1 MDWQLAEIIL
11 LGFCAQLVD
20 GALGMAYG
28 IISTS
33 FLLGMGLP
41 PAAASASVH
50 MAEVLTTGVS
60 GLSHLFRR
68 NVDRTLF
75 IRLAIT
81 GATGGVLG
89 AYVLTQVP
97 GEVVKPFVTVYLGLM
112 GLFILWRAF
121 RAMPQRRPERHVLPL
136 GLAGG
141 FLDAAG
147 GGGWGPIVVST
158 LIARGA
164 PVRTTIGSVNLA
176 EFFVTASIAGTFVAM
191 MGFDHGRIVLGL
203 IIGGVIA
210 APLAAYLVAKIPG
223 RVLMIAVATIV
234 VTLSIRSIL
243 AGLGWDPL
251 SF

>member
-28 IISTS
+28 VISTS

-50 MAEVLTTGVS
+50 AAEVFTTGVS
-60 GLSHLFRR
+60 GLSHLFQR
-68 NVDRTLF
+68 NVDRRLF

-81 GATGGVLG
+81 GSAGGVLG

-97 GEVVKPFVTVYLGLM
+97 AETVKPFITVYLGLM

-121 RAMPQRRPERHVLPL
+121 RAMRPRRPERHVLPL

-147 GGGWGPIVVST
+147 GGGWGPVVVST
-158 LIARGA
+158 LLAGGA
-164 PVRTTIGSVNLA
+164 PARTTIGSVNLA
-176 EFFVTASIAGTFVAM
+176 EFFVTASIAGTFIATI
-191 MGFDHGRIVLGL
+191 GFDHGRVILGL
-203 IIGGVIA
+203 MIGGIVA
-210 APLAAYLVAKIPG
+210 APLAAYLVTKIPE
-223 RVLMIAVATIV
+223 RILMIAVATV
-234 VTLSIRSIL
+234 VVALSIRSIL
-243 AGLGWDPL
+243 TGLGWNPL
-251 SF
+251 SL

>member
-50 MAEVLTTGVS
+50 TAEVLTTGVS

-68 NVDRTLF
+68 NVDRRLF
-75 IRLAIT
+75 IRLAVA
-81 GATGGVLG
+81 GAIGGVLG
-89 AYVLTQVP
+89 AYVLTQIP
-97 GEVVKPFVTVYLGLM
+97 AEAAKPFITVYLGLM

-121 RAMPQRRPERHVLPL
+121 RGMPSRRPERHVLPL
-136 GLAGG
+136 GVTGG

-164 PVRTTIGSVNLA
+164 PARATIGSVSLA
-176 EFFVTASIAGTFVAM
+176 EFFVTVSISGTFIAT

-203 IIGGVIA
+203 IIGGVLA
-210 APLAAYLVAKIPG
+210 APLAAYIVAKVPE
-223 RVLMIAVATIV
+223 RTLMIGVATIV
-234 VTLSIRSIL
+234 VALSLRAIL

-251 SF
+251 SV